1 MHNCNRSSPSFI
13 IISSGKRQQRE
24 FSCSCNE
31 PRAGFTSSCP
41 SGEMVAHDL
50 HLFSICAVAKR
61 RRRGGEMAGQSKH
74 QIRVSDL
81 IRDEKSFAAAA
92 KKKKNKLHRRL
103 STPNCCLQSC
113 AIVGKKVEAK
123 TGEKGGE
130 RKFFSVSCC
139 VLDVCCW
146 RAQRTNHKLLKSRT
160 VTERWEWNMERDKS
174 LKQVTQARA

>member
-13 IISSGKRQQRE
+13 IISSSKRQQRE

-50 HLFSICAVAKR
+50 HLVSICAVAKIR
-61 RRRGGEMAGQSKH
+61 RKGGGMAGQSKH
-74 QIRVSDL
+74 QFRVSDL
-81 IRDEKSFAAAA
+81 IRDEKSFSATA
-92 KKKKNKLHRRL
+92 KNKRINYIVDFLHPIVVCRVVQLLGRKLKRR
-103 STPNCCLQSC
+103 Q
-113 AIVGKKVEAK
+113 
-123 TGEKGGE
+123 E
-130 RKFFSVSCC
+130 RKEEREFFSVSCC